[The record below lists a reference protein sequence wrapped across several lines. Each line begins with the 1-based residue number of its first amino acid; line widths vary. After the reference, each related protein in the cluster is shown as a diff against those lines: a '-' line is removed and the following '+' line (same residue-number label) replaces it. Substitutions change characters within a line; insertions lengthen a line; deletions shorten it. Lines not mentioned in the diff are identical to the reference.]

1 MDELVKNLQIRKI
14 ETEDASDIG
23 NIQAAITKSPTN
35 IDFRQI
41 IEDQVRKDEDVSFV
55 AEIDGR
61 VVGYMISYIVFGGFG
76 LEKGA
81 WIATLGVD
89 PKFMGQGIGKR
100 LAEETLFAG
109 IQWTCCLFLRHWV
122 STGAILL
129 ILGKSWI
136 LDCRSRH
143 DVWSFVMHRKITSAT

>member
-1 MDELVKNLQIRKI
+1 MDELLENLQIRKI
-14 ETEDASDIG
+14 KAEDASDIG

-41 IEDQVRKDEDVSFV
+41 IEDQVRKDEDASFV
-55 AEIDGR
+55 AEIGGK

-89 PKFMGQGIGKR
+89 PKFMGQGIGKK
-100 LAEETLFAG
+100 LAEEILSVYREKGINDIYTSVRWDSVDLLSFFKTLGFDRSNF
-109 IQWTCCLFLRHWV
+109 INLR
-122 STGAILL
+122 
-129 ILGKSWI
+129 KE
-136 LDCRSRH
+136 LDS
-143 DVWSFVMHRKITSAT
+143 

>member
-1 MDELVKNLQIRKI
+1 MDELVENLQIIKI
-14 ETEDASDIG
+14 KAEDASDIG
-23 NIQAAITKSPTN
+23 SIQAAITKSPTN

-100 LAEETLFAG
+100 LAEEILEVYRKKGINDIYTSVRWDSVDLLSFFKTLGFDRSNF
-109 IQWTCCLFLRHWV
+109 INLR
-122 STGAILL
+122 
-129 ILGKSWI
+129 KE
-136 LDCRSRH
+136 LDS
-143 DVWSFVMHRKITSAT
+143 

>member
-1 MDELVKNLQIRKI
+1 MDELVENLQIRKI
-14 ETEDASDIG
+14 KAEDASDIG
-23 NIQAAITKSPTN
+23 SIQAAITKSPTN

-55 AEIDGR
+55 AVIDGR

-100 LAEETLFAG
+100 LAEEILEVYRKKGINDIYTSVRWDSVDLLSFFKTLGFDRSNF
-109 IQWTCCLFLRHWV
+109 INLR
-122 STGAILL
+122 
-129 ILGKSWI
+129 KE
-136 LDCRSRH
+136 LDS
-143 DVWSFVMHRKITSAT
+143 